1 MTQQQPAADIDAFDE
16 DEFDLSTLRP
26 ADVRVGREPKSALSV
41 RFDAADIERLRE
53 RSATA
58 GVGITQLVR
67 TWVLERLDE
76 PEPSA
81 AVGDLME
88 ALERSLRAARTIK
101 RASGTQ
107 KQAG

>member
-1 MTQQQPAADIDAFDE
+1 MTRRPAAEVDAFDE
-16 DEFDLSTLRP
+16 DDFDLATLQP
-26 ADVRVGREPKSALSV
+26 AEVRVGREPKSALSV
-41 RFDAADIERLRE
+41 RFDAADIERLRD
-53 RSATA
+53 RAAIA

-67 TWVLERLDE
+67 AWVLERLDE

-88 ALERSLRAARTIK
+88 ALERSLQAARTIK

>member
-1 MTQQQPAADIDAFDE
+1 MIPRPAADIDAFDE
-16 DEFDLSTLRP
+16 GEFDLATMCP
-26 ADVRVGREPKSALSV
+26 ADVRVGREPKSALS
-41 RFDAADIERLRE
+41 ADIERLRQ
-53 RSATA
+53 RAAAA

-88 ALERSLRAARTIK
+88 SLERSLRAARSIQ
-101 RASGTQ
+101 RGSGTD

>member
-1 MTQQQPAADIDAFDE
+1 MTQRPAADIEDFD
-16 DEFDLSTLRP
+16 DDDFDLGTLRP

-53 RSATA
+53 RAA
-58 GVGITQLVR
+58 ADGVGITQLVR
-67 TWVLERLDE
+67 AWVLERLDE

-81 AVGDLME
+81 AVGDLMQ
-88 ALERSLRAARTIK
+88 ALERSMQAARTIK
-101 RASGTQ
+101 RASGTK

>member
-1 MTQQQPAADIDAFDE
+1 MTQRRADIDAFDE
-16 DEFDLSTLRP
+16 GDFDLTTLRR

-53 RSATA
+53 RAAAT
-58 GVGITQLVR
+58 GVGVTQLVR

-81 AVGDLME
+81 AVGDLMD

-101 RASGTQ
+101 RASGSGE

>member
-1 MTQQQPAADIDAFDE
+1 MTQRPATDIDAFDE
-16 DEFDLSTLRP
+16 DDFDLAALRP
-26 ADVRVGREPKSALSV
+26 ADVRLGREPKSALSV
-41 RFDAADIERLRE
+41 RFDATDIERLRE
-53 RSATA
+53 RAATA

-67 TWVLERLDE
+67 GWVLERLDE

-101 RASGTQ
+101 RGSGTQ

>member
-1 MTQQQPAADIDAFDE
+1 MTQRPATDIDAFDE
-16 DEFDLSTLRP
+16 DEFDLSSLPP
-26 ADVRVGREPKSALSV
+26 ANVRVGREPKSALSV
-41 RFDAADIERLRE
+41 RLDADDIERLRE
-53 RSATA
+53 RAATA

-81 AVGDLME
+81 AVGDLMD
-88 ALERSLRAARTIK
+88 ALERSMRAARTIK

>member
-1 MTQQQPAADIDAFDE
+1 
-16 DEFDLSTLRP
+16 
-26 ADVRVGREPKSALSV
+26 LSV
-41 RFDAADIERLRE
+41 RFDAADLERLRE
-53 RSATA
+53 RAAAS

-81 AVGDLME
+81 AVSDLME
-88 ALERSLRAARTIK
+88 SLERSLRAARTIK
-101 RASGTQ
+101 RASSETR

>member
-1 MTQQQPAADIDAFDE
+1 MTQRPGADIDAFDE
-16 DEFDLSTLRP
+16 DDFDLATLRP

-53 RSATA
+53 RAATA
-58 GVGITQLVR
+58 GVGVTQLVR
-67 TWVLERLDE
+67 GWVLERLDE